1 VVFCNGSILG
11 HLLFILHINDLPHGM
26 NTYSKPVLFSDDTS
40 VSMTAN
46 NLNDLQIRS
55 ASVVNYT
62 VHSDW
67 IVSEYIQDKC
77 NKI

>member
-1 VVFCNGSILG
+1 MG
-11 HLLFILHINDLPHGM
+11 HLLFILYINDLPHGM
-26 NTYSKPVLFSDDTS
+26 NTYSKPALFSEDTS

-55 ASVVNYT
+55 ASVVNYM
-62 VHSDW
+62 VHSDG
-67 IVSEYIQDKC
+67 IVSEYTQDKC

>member
-1 VVFCNGSILG
+1 
-11 HLLFILHINDLPHGM
+11 M
-26 NTYSKPVLFSDDTS
+26 NTYSKPALFSEDTS

-55 ASVVNYT
+55 ASVVNYM
-62 VHSDW
+62 VHSDG
-67 IVSEYIQDKC
+67 IVSEYTQDKC